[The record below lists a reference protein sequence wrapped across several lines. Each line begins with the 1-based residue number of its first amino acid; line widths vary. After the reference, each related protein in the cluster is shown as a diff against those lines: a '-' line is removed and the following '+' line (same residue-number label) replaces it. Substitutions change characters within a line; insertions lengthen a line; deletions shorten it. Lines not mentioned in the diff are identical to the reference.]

1 MLNSVWWGHSS
12 NNGCGLHWLSWER
25 LTVSKDYGGM
35 RFKNLQAFNLAMLGK
50 QAWNL
55 VTKPNTLITKMFKAR
70 YFPNCDFFEAS
81 IGHNPSYVWR
91 SIWSSKSVIKGG
103 SRWSIG
109 TGENINIWDQNWLM
123 EGLSIP
129 RPTVLQSFGDISKV
143 QDLIMNNSKSW
154 DFEKIRGI
162 FDNNIVRSIAKT
174 PLLGSVRDDT
184 LVWKL
189 EHDGAYSVRSA
200 YHYCVNSAGTHDRHG
215 LAGSWQQ
222 IWRMKIPPKVK
233 NLMW

>member
-1 MLNSVWWGHSS
+1 
-12 NNGCGLHWLSWER
+12 
-25 LTVSKDYGGM
+25 
-35 RFKNLQAFNLAMLGK
+35 
-50 QAWNL
+50 
-55 VTKPNTLITKMFKAR
+55 
-70 YFPNCDFFEAS
+70 
-81 IGHNPSYVWR
+81 
-91 SIWSSKSVIKGG
+91 
-103 SRWSIG
+103 
-109 TGENINIWDQNWLM
+109 M

-184 LVWKL
+184 IVWKL

-215 LAGSWQQ
+215 LAGSWQL
-222 IWRMKIPPKVK
+222 IWQMKIPLKFK